1 MESTRLRFKEST
13 DYEELLSSIFEFLL
27 MSGATKEGTLE
38 LARGALA
45 RAERSQRTQPAKRN
59 AGLVTAALVLDAWH
73 RNRRYIDSKANP
85 KAIPLLG
92 VAPSVEALI
101 RAERPHMN
109 AAVIARNLRAL
120 RLVVRIGGKLY
131 KPADRVAVISRLN
144 PLVQQHVARSTS
156 NLLRTIRN
164 NVTRAAP
171 SSRLIER
178 FAEVPDLP
186 ITCKKEFQNFTRIQG
201 WAFLKN
207 INDWLELRRARR
219 NLKRPLRKV
228 RAGVHLYAYI
238 DETDL
243 HPRSRR

>member
-1 MESTRLRFKEST
+1 MQNVRLRLKGST
-13 DYEELLSSIFEFLL
+13 DYADLLTSVFEFML
-27 MSGATKEGTLE
+27 MSGVAREAILD
-38 LARGALA
+38 LARGALTKA
-45 RAERSQRTQPAKRN
+45 AKSQATEPSKRN

-73 RNRRYIDSKANP
+73 RNRRYMDAKANP

-92 VAPSVEALI
+92 GAPSVEALI
-101 RAERPHMN
+101 RAERPRMN
-109 AAVIARNLRAL
+109 AAAIARDFRSL
-120 RLVVRIGGKLY
+120 RLVVHAGRKLY

-156 NLLRTIRN
+156 NLLRTIKN
-164 NVTRAAP
+164 NVIRP
-171 SSRLIER
+171 NVSSRLIER

-186 ITCKKEFQNFTRIQG
+186 SSCRKEFQKFTHIQG

-219 NLKRPLRKV
+219 HSKRPLRGV

-238 DETDL
+238 DG
-243 HPRSRR
+243 RSVGAKLRR